1 MSKDIKEVIAKTSE
15 VASGVVGALGSVVSM
30 FFPKVS
36 GGVVLAG
43 KVLDKLS
50 QIDDKEAENNVL
62 GLTATA
68 EALDNLLADLQ
79 SGKELNKDEVRK
91 LLEQA
96 AQNIKSIDASLDKFY
111 KLIS

>member
-30 FFPKVS
+30 FFPKVT

-50 QIDDKEAENNVL
+50 QIDDKKAENNVL

-68 EALDNLLADLQ
+68 EALDNYLKEVEA
-79 SGKELNKDEVRK
+79 GKEPNKDEVKK

-96 AQNIKSIDASLDKFY
+96 AQNIRSIDASLDKFY